1 MAEIVGQDDAIE
13 MSIGVIADSNEG
25 SSLCQHTL
33 LTDDLGGLSIDI
45 IYDTKIIEN
54 AMGKVGPLVM
64 SMTVV

>member
-1 MAEIVGQDDAIE
+1 
-13 MSIGVIADSNEG
+13 
-25 SSLCQHTL
+25 

-45 IYDTKIIEN
+45 IYDAQIIEN